1 MQKTSAHESFVT
13 YAASRPLREVRARLS
28 EIASGGCP
36 FSRSE
41 DTDAS
46 EGDAEDAPSRPSI
59 LPKNYLL
66 EFVAGTFGPA
76 SSGRGLMNHLENEE
90 HVRRIVTR
98 TNIGI
103 MAAQDL
109 EENSRRKL
117 EDVQVTRAVK
127 CKHTIR
133 RVVDHLERSVRRRE
147 DRPHVVREIFSLDES
162 PFADRIATQIAESHF
177 LERLADEAARI
188 PEMRFAV
195 LRAAEVQAEFDDLER
210 RFRTELASFLPE
222 YEIDSDGIRREI
234 TDDKALKIV
243 NRIFD
248 AFAPRMILIGH
259 SQGGL
264 VALRAMQ
271 LGMKQV
277 RVKDKRRFL
286 HSPRSG
292 RVHRYSPVALAI
304 GLGAPFDGIQRS
316 PSLVE
321 GESGEVLEESTLPA
335 YVKRFLPG
343 VGQMLH
349 GSPFL
354 ERLRRA
360 FIPFDCTAISI
371 ANPKDGLVPL
381 EGTRLPV
388 GDFENMHNLEVRSTG
403 RFDLADIAPEIA
415 RPALDV
421 WPMTRLREAF
431 NEEDRFEGL
440 REHCSF
446 LVDLGENWDVDQGE
460 IVRKIFAGEQA
471 EGLFDEMMYEVNFDG
486 IREQLMANLLY
497 RLRASDPEERQSLA
511 WMAPRLR
518 DMIRDEEMPFL
529 NSLDKRAALALL
541 YIEPQ

>member
-1 MQKTSAHESFVT
+1 MQKAQDRDLLGLNKAAHALRDATDRLVEMLPGDCLLRSSD
-13 YAASRPLREVRARLS
+13 AAEEERGEP
-28 EIASGGCP
+28 P
-36 FSRSE
+36 
-41 DTDAS
+41 
-46 EGDAEDAPSRPSI
+46 PSRPSI
-59 LPKNYLL
+59 LPKNFLL

-76 SSGRGLMNHLENEE
+76 SSGRGLMDHLENEE
-90 HVRRIVTR
+90 NVRRIVTR
-98 TNIGI
+98 TNLGI

-127 CKHTIR
+127 CKHTIQK
-133 RVVDHLERSVRRRE
+133 VVDHLEVSVNRVE
-147 DRPHVVREIFSLDES
+147 DRPHVIREIFNLDDS
-162 PFADRIATQIAESHF
+162 NLGVRIATEISESHF
-177 LERLADEAARI
+177 LERLADEAAEI

-195 LRAAEVQAEFDDLER
+195 LRSAETQAAFEDIER
-210 RFRTELASFLPE
+210 RFRTELACFLPE
-222 YEIDSDGIRREI
+222 YEVDTDGQRYEI
-234 TDDKALKIV
+234 TDDKALKII

-271 LGMKQV
+271 LGMQQV

-304 GLGAPFDGIQRS
+304 GLGSPFDGIESS
-316 PSLVE
+316 PSLIPGRG
-321 GESGEVLEESTLPA
+321 GERLDPQNLPG
-335 YVKRFLPG
+335 YVKRFMPG
-343 VGQMLH
+343 VAQMLH

-354 ERLRRA
+354 RTMRRA

-371 ANPKDGLVPL
+371 ANPKDGLVAL
-381 EGTRLPV
+381 QGTLLPV
-388 GDFENMHNLEVRSTG
+388 GDFKNMHNVEVRSTG
-403 RFDLADIAPEIA
+403 RFDLADIAPESA
-415 RPALDV
+415 RPALDL
-421 WPMTRLREAF
+421 WPMTRLRAVF

-460 IVRKIFAGEQA
+460 IVRKIFDDESA

-486 IREQLMANLLY
+486 FREQLMANLLY
-497 RLRASDPEERQSLA
+497 RLRTAKPEERDSLA

-518 DMIRDEEMPFL
+518 DMIRDEALPFL
-529 NSLDKRAALALL
+529 NSLDKRAALALM

>member
-1 MQKTSAHESFVT
+1 MQKSA
-13 YAASRPLREVRARLS
+13 
-28 EIASGGCP
+28 
-36 FSRSE
+36 
-41 DTDAS
+41 
-46 EGDAEDAPSRPSI
+46 AEDPFDALWAPRSLRAAADWVADRLPEGCRAETADEADDRSAAPSRPSI

-76 SSGRGLMNHLENEE
+76 SSGRGLMDHLESEE
-90 HVRRIVTR
+90 NVRRIVTR
-98 TNIGI
+98 TNLGI

-127 CKHTIR
+127 CKHTIQ
-133 RVVDHLERSVRRRE
+133 RVVDHLERSVNRVE
-147 DRPHVVREIFSLDES
+147 DRPHVIRELFSLDDS
-162 PFADRIATQIAESHF
+162 NLGQRIASALSESHF
-177 LERLADEAARI
+177 LERLADEVALI
-188 PEMRFAV
+188 PEMRLAV
-195 LRAAEVQAEFDDLER
+195 LRAAETQATFDDIER
-210 RFRTELASFLPE
+210 RYRTELACYLPE
-222 YEIDSDGIRREI
+222 YDVDVDGRRRAM
-234 TDDKALKIV
+234 TDDKALKII

-304 GLGAPFDGIQRS
+304 GLGAPFDGIVRS
-316 PSLVE
+316 PSLEE
-321 GESGEVLEESTLPA
+321 GKEGGALAAATLPG
-335 YVKRFLPG
+335 YVKQFMPG

-349 GSPFL
+349 GSAFL
-354 ERLRRA
+354 RAMRRA

-371 ANPKDGLVPL
+371 ANPKDGLVAL
-381 EGTRLPV
+381 DGTRLPV
-388 GDFENMHNLEVRSTG
+388 GDFQNMHNVEVRSTG
-403 RFDLADIAPEIA
+403 RFDLADIAPEFA
-415 RPALDV
+415 RPALGT
-421 WPMTRLREAF
+421 WPMTLLRSAF
-431 NEEDRFEGL
+431 NEQARFEGL

-446 LVDLGENWDVDQGE
+446 LVDLHENWDVDKGE
-460 IVRKIFAGEQA
+460 IVRKIFDGEGA
-471 EGLFDEMMYEVNFDG
+471 ETLFDEMMFEVNFDG
-486 IREQLMANLLY
+486 LREQLMANLLY
-497 RLRASDPEERQSLA
+497 RLRTAKPEERRALA

-518 DMIRDEEMPFL
+518 DMIDEEQLPFL

>member
-1 MQKTSAHESFVT
+1 MQKIQARALPDS
-13 YAASRPLREVRARLS
+13 SRMAGLLREATDRFAEVFSGDCLRSS
-28 EIASGGCP
+28 ETTE
-36 FSRSE
+36 E
-41 DTDAS
+41 DQG
-46 EGDAEDAPSRPSI
+46 EPAPSRPSI

-76 SSGRGLMNHLENEE
+76 SSGRGLMDHLENEE
-90 HVRRIVTR
+90 NVRRIVTR
-98 TNIGI
+98 TNVGI
-103 MAAQDL
+103 MVAQDL

-127 CKHTIR
+127 CKHTIQK
-133 RVVDHLERSVRRRE
+133 VVDHLESSVNRVE
-147 DRPHVVREIFSLDES
+147 DRPHVIREIFCLDDSELGQ
-162 PFADRIATQIAESHF
+162 RLATEISESHF
-177 LERLADEAARI
+177 LERLADEASEL

-195 LRAAEVQAEFDDLER
+195 LRSAETRATFDDIER
-210 RFRTELASFLPE
+210 RFRTELACFLPD
-222 YEIDSDGIRREI
+222 YEVDQDGRRREI
-234 TDDKALKIV
+234 TDDKALKII

-271 LGMKQV
+271 LGMQQV

-304 GLGAPFDGIQRS
+304 GLGAPFDGIESS
-316 PSLVE
+316 PSLIPGRG
-321 GESGEVLEESTLPA
+321 GERLDSASLPGF
-335 YVKRFLPG
+335 VKRFMPG
-343 VGQMLH
+343 VAQMLH

-354 ERLRRA
+354 RTLRRA

-381 EGTRLPV
+381 QGTLLPV
-388 GDFENMHNLEVRSTG
+388 GDFENMHNVEVRSTG
-403 RFDLADIAPEIA
+403 HFDLADIAPEST
-415 RPALDV
+415 RPALGI
-421 WPMTRLREAF
+421 WPLTRLRETF

-446 LVDLGENWDVDQGE
+446 LVDLGANWDVDQGE
-460 IVRKIFAGEQA
+460 IVRRIFDDESA
-471 EGLFDEMMYEVNFDG
+471 EGLFDEMMFEVNFDG
-486 IREQLMANLLY
+486 FREQLMANVLY
-497 RLRASDPEERQSLA
+497 RLRTAKPEERDALA

-518 DMIRDEEMPFL
+518 DMIRDEGLPFL
-529 NSLDKRAALALL
+529 NSLDKRAALALM

>member
-1 MQKTSAHESFVT
+1 MTAPSYLDKSPTVQAI
-13 YAASRPLREVRARLS
+13 RETTDRLAEWLS
-28 EIASGGCP
+28 PDCLFGGTRDEAP
-36 FSRSE
+36 VP
-41 DTDAS
+41 DLP
-46 EGDAEDAPSRPSI
+46 PSRPSI
-59 LPKNYLL
+59 LPKNYLV

-76 SSGRGLMNHLENEE
+76 SSGRGLMDHLESEE
-90 HVRRIVTR
+90 NVRRVVTR
-98 TNIGI
+98 TNVGI

-127 CKHTIR
+127 FKHTIG
-133 RVVDHLERSVRRRE
+133 RVVDHLESSVSRPE
-147 DRPHVVREIFSLDES
+147 DRPHVVREIFSLDDS
-162 PFADRIATQIAESHF
+162 PLAQEIALGIAESRF
-177 LERLADEAARI
+177 LERLAEEADAI
-188 PEMRFAV
+188 PEPPVAT
-195 LRAAEVQAEFDDLER
+195 LQATDTHHVFDEIER

-222 YEIDSDGIRREI
+222 YEVDESGRRQEID
-234 TDDKALKIV
+234 DDKALKII

-271 LGMKQV
+271 LGMQQV

-286 HSPRSG
+286 YSPRSG
-292 RVHRYSPVALAI
+292 RVHRFSPVALAI
-304 GLGAPFDGIQRS
+304 GLGAPFDGIEQS

-321 GESGEVLEESTLPA
+321 GVAAESLEDSTLPGF
-335 YVKRFLPG
+335 VRRFLPG
-343 VGQMLH
+343 VSQMLH
-349 GSPFL
+349 GSGFL
-354 ERLRRA
+354 KRLRGA
-360 FIPFDCTAISI
+360 FIPFDCSAVSI

-388 GDFENMHNLEVRSTG
+388 GDFRNMHNLEVRSSG
-403 RFDLADIAPEIA
+403 RFDLADIAPEMF
-415 RPALDV
+415 RSMLDV
-421 WPMTRLREAF
+421 WPASRLRSAF

-446 LVDLGENWDVDQGE
+446 LVDLGENWDVDKGE
-460 IVRKIFAGEQA
+460 IVRRIFAGERA
-471 EGLFDEMMYEVNFDG
+471 EGLFDEMMFEVNFDG
-486 IREQLMANLLY
+486 LREQLMANLLY
-497 RLRASDPEERQSLA
+497 RLRTSEPDERQSLA

-518 DMIRDEEMPFL
+518 QMAREEVLPFH

>member
-1 MQKTSAHESFVT
+1 MLKTQTHHFLASNT
-13 YAASRPLREVRARLS
+13 RSRPFREARDRL
-28 EIASGGCP
+28 AAMTSGGCL
-36 FSRSE
+36 FSSSE
-41 DTDAS
+41 AS
-46 EGDAEDAPSRPSI
+46 EEEPGSVPSRPSI

-90 HVRRIVTR
+90 NVRRIVTR
-98 TNIGI
+98 TNLGI

-127 CKHTIR
+127 CKHTIQ
-133 RVVDHLERSVRRRE
+133 RVVDHLERSVSRIE

-162 PFADRIATQIAESHF
+162 PLADRIATEISESHF
-177 LERLADEAARI
+177 LERLADEAAAI

-195 LRAAEVQAEFDDLER
+195 LRSAEIQAEFDALER

-222 YEIDSDGIRREI
+222 YELDSEGRRHEI
-234 TDDKALKIV
+234 TDDKALKII

-271 LGMKQV
+271 LGMQQV

-304 GLGAPFDGIQRS
+304 GLGAPFDGIERS

-321 GESGEVLEESTLPA
+321 GQSGDALEHSTLPG

-354 ERLRRA
+354 ETMRKA

-388 GDFENMHNLEVRSTG
+388 GDFKNMHNLEVRSTG
-403 RFDLADIAPEIA
+403 RFDLADIAPELF
-415 RPALDV
+415 RPALDL
-421 WPMTRLREAF
+421 WPMTRFRETF
-431 NEEDRFEGL
+431 NEEARFEGL

-497 RLRASDPEERQSLA
+497 RLRTSDPEERRSLA

-518 DMIRDEEMPFL
+518 DMMEEEELPFL
-529 NSLDKRAALALL
+529 NSLDKRAALALM